1 MISGA
6 SVGLIRCRFCRSD
19 DGSVVADLG
28 TQPGCEFFP
37 RLADPG
43 PDPVFPLRLWLC
55 AGCGLAQLADD
66 MAVPEDPQGVQPEA
80 LTRQAADAVARLAA
94 SGILPS
100 AGTVAEFP
108 SPHGGTWLSLLTS
121 RGLVPASAGEPADV
135 VLDCCFG
142 LMHAED
148 QEAAFRER
156 AARTRPGGLLLVQFH
171 SLAAILQRTE
181 WNAIR
186 HGHYAYYSV
195 PAMRTMLAGVGLTAF
210 AAFWFPLY
218 GGTVL
223 IAARHGA
230 AAEADL
236 AALTER
242 EIGCGVLDP
251 VAMKAFQE
259 AARSDGERLAGW
271 LADERSHGR
280 RVYGYGAA
288 SRSVGLLHSAR
299 AGRDL
304 LCGVADVSA
313 AKQGSRMPGT
323 DIPVIG
329 TDDLVTA
336 EPESVLLFVPDLLDE
351 VRAALPEIEANG
363 GRWVLADEV
372 VGQAAHGG
380 GDGLSA

>member
-1 MISGA
+1 M
-6 SVGLIRCRFCRSD
+6 
-19 DGSVVADLG
+19 VADLG
-28 TQPGCEFFP
+28 TQPGCEYFP
-37 RLADPG
+37 PLGDPG

-55 AGCGLAQLADD
+55 ADCGLAQLADD
-66 MAVPEDPQGVQPEA
+66 TAVPEDPQGTQPEA
-80 LTRQAADAVARLAA
+80 LTQQADDALGRLLT
-94 SGILPS
+94 SRILPA

-108 SPHGGTWLSLLTS
+108 SPHGGSWLPRLAAL
-121 RGLVPASAGEPADV
+121 GLRQAPPDAPADV

-148 QEAAFRER
+148 QETAFRDR

-171 SLAAILQRTE
+171 SLASILRRTE

-223 IAARHGA
+223 IAARRDA
-230 AAEADL
+230 DPDTDL
-236 AALTER
+236 ATLTER

-251 VAMKAFQE
+251 VAMGAFS
-259 AARSDGERLAGW
+259 AAVRSDGSRLAGW
-271 LADERSHGR
+271 LADERRRGR

-288 SRSVGLLHSAR
+288 SRSVGLLHSSGV
-299 AGRDL
+299 GRDL
-304 LCGVADVSA
+304 LPGVADVSA
-313 AKQGSRMPGT
+313 AKQHSRMPGT

-329 TDDLVTA
+329 TQDLVTA

-351 VRAALPEIEANG
+351 VRAALPGIEANG
-363 GRWVLADEV
+363 GRWVVADEV
-372 VGQAAHGG
+372 LDGKGQV
-380 GDGLSA
+380 S

>member
-1 MISGA
+1 MVSGA

-108 SPHGGTWLSLLTS
+108 SPHGGTWISLLTS
-121 RGLVPASAGEPADV
+121 RGLVPASSDEPADV

-148 QEAAFRER
+148 QETAFRER

-230 AAEADL
+230 APEADL

-251 VAMKAFQE
+251 VAMEAFQD
-259 AARSDGERLAGW
+259 AARSDGQRLAGW

-299 AGRDL
+299 VGRDL
-304 LCGVADVSA
+304 LSGVADVSA

-372 VGQAAHGG
+372 AGQAAHGG
-380 GDGLSA
+380 GNCLSG